1 MRHKLLSNHNP
12 VGYLYSLP
20 WILNFVIFIL
30 FPMGMSLFY
39 SFTDFDLLSSPKWI
53 GLDNFVRM
61 FTRDKYYMLAVKTTL
76 HYVVWAVPVRLIT
89 ALLIATLLSGKH
101 KHVSIYR
108 TAMYI
113 PSIIGNSV
121 AMAITW
127 RYLFGY
133 DGAVNQLL
141 MSLGLLTDKI
151 GWITNPKFA
160 AGTLIILSGWQFGS
174 AMLIFL
180 AGIKNIPGTY
190 YEAAIVDG
198 ANPVQRYLHITLPM
212 LSPVILYNV
221 IMGIISA
228 FMIFT
233 QCMLITGGGPMRLT
247 TYYNYYLYQQAFVN
261 FDMGYASA
269 MAWVM
274 LVVIAAITAL
284 IFKFSGKWVYYE
296 AEG

>member
-1 MRHKLLSNHNP
+1 
-12 VGYLYSLP
+12 
-20 WILNFVIFIL
+20 
-30 FPMGMSLFY
+30 MGMSLFY
-39 SFTDFDLLSSPKWI
+39 SFTDFDLLSVPHWI

-61 FTRDKYYMLAVKTTL
+61 FTQDKYYLLAVKTTL
-76 HYVVWAVPVRLIT
+76 HYVIWAVPVRLIT
-89 ALLIATLLSGKH
+89 ALLIATLLSGRH
-101 KHVSIYR
+101 KGISLYR
-108 TAMYI
+108 TMLYI
-113 PSIIGNSV
+113 PSIIGDSV

-133 DGAVNQLL
+133 EGAINQLL
-141 MSLGLLTDKI
+141 QSIGLLTEKI

-160 AGTLIILSGWQFGS
+160 ASTLIVLSGWQFGS

-180 AGIKNIPGTY
+180 AGIKNIPYTY
-190 YEAAIVDG
+190 YEASIVDG
-198 ANPVQRYLHITLPM
+198 ANPLQRYIRITLPL
-212 LSPVILYNV
+212 LSPVILYNL

-247 TYYNYYLYQQAFVN
+247 TYYNYYMYQQAFEN

-269 MAWVM
+269 IAWVM
-274 LVVIAAITAL
+274 LIVIAAITAV

-296 AEG
+296 SED

>member
-1 MRHKLLSNHNP
+1 MKHRLHSNNNP

-20 WILNFVIFIL
+20 WILNFVLLIL

-39 SFTDFDLLSSPKWI
+39 SFTDFDLLSVPHWI

-61 FTRDKYYMLAVKTTL
+61 FTQDKYYLLAVKTTL
-76 HYVVWAVPVRLIT
+76 HYVIWAVPVRLIT
-89 ALLIATLLSGKH
+89 ALLIATLLSGRH
-101 KHVSIYR
+101 KGISLYR
-108 TAMYI
+108 TMLYI
-113 PSIIGNSV
+113 PSIIGDSV

-133 DGAVNQLL
+133 EGAINQLL
-141 MSLGLLTDKI
+141 QSIGLLTEKI

-160 AGTLIILSGWQFGS
+160 ASTLIVLSGWQFGS

-180 AGIKNIPGTY
+180 AGIKNIPYTY
-190 YEAAIVDG
+190 YEASIVDG
-198 ANPVQRYLHITLPM
+198 ANPLQRYIRITLPL
-212 LSPVILYNV
+212 LSPVILYNL

-247 TYYNYYLYQQAFVN
+247 TYYNYYMYQQAFEN

-269 MAWVM
+269 IAWVM
-274 LVVIAAITAL
+274 LIVIAAITAV

-296 AEG
+296 SED